1 MPGWSPFVAHEPSK
15 RPSSIVD
22 TSKANLPTAA
32 AQAGPSS
39 GSPPSK
45 FNLEGAGGS
54 RSASP
59 SPEVE
64 RLPEG
69 RNTFLEASYV
79 EKIAPWSDEV
89 ARGRASRRIS
99 ELARNGFMTSALIKR
114 RSSAPPGAAGPEA
127 TDHRRNLPAQAALG
141 KSGKRITDTADLVP
155 TDDAMQTILANV
167 WRTRRLLPPNE
178 ESRWRRRWDYL
189 LVTIVLYNC
198 FTIPLELAFAAESH
212 PAVDWGIDA
221 FFWIDL
227 ALNFRTT
234 YFDEDGELVTDVWA
248 ITRRY
253 LRGWFALDLSA
264 TLPFEAL
271 SPGASWTG
279 ALKLPRLFRL
289 SKLMKKLET
298 MRAANALRVI
308 KARRRRSPLPRS
320 PAARPNR
327 ASHATLL
334 VPRAAADRLRPPRSL
349 DRVRV
354 VADRIVGGRGAPR
367 ARHAVAL
374 PRRELPPALR
384 R

>member
-1 MPGWSPFVAHEPSK
+1 MSTEMPGWSPFVAHEPSK
-15 RPSSIVD
+15 RPSSAID

-79 EKIAPWSDEV
+79 EKIAPWSDDV
-89 ARGRASRRIS
+89 DKKRASRRIS

-127 TDHRRNLPAQAALG
+127 TDHRRNLPAQAAMG

-308 KARRRRSPLPRS
+308 KARRRRPPLPR
-320 PAARPNR
+320 
-327 ASHATLL
+327 
-334 VPRAAADRLRPPRSL
+334 PPRVS
-349 DRVRV
+349 
-354 VADRIVGGRGAPR
+354 
-367 ARHAVAL
+367 RHA
-374 PRRELPPALR
+374 PHPTRSC
-384 R
+384 